1 MQTVVFY
8 LTVVVLGCLVLK
20 IRGIQNLV
28 SSLIISSF
36 AKLFAIP
43 SAMWSQNTNLLVLSY
58 ILVLANNILVVRVMS
73 KKMKGSIVV
82 VILAFLIERYV
93 SSKLHGSVWPWD
105 TLSVY
110 KLIFA
115 DINSNV
121 TVVDIRLNES
131 HYWFYPPVGRE
142 QL

>member
-1 MQTVVFY
+1 
-8 LTVVVLGCLVLK
+8 
-20 IRGIQNLV
+20 
-28 SSLIISSF
+28 
-36 AKLFAIP
+36 
-43 SAMWSQNTNLLVLSY
+43 MWSQNTNLLVLSY

-121 TVVDIRLNES
+121 TVVDIRLNKS